1 MEAKHSTTTKSETK
15 SHEHARK
22 SHVSDAA
29 NDLLNESK
37 KLANE
42 LYEEGLNK
50 IGDAELQIKA
60 YSDSFTKKIVEKPLT
75 SLLIAGGIGF
85 IISKILSK

>member
-1 MEAKHSTTTKSETK
+1 MDSLN
-15 SHEHARK
+15 RK
-22 SHVSDAA
+22 SNTMKNDHPQKSNVSDAA

-42 LYEEGLNK
+42 LYEDGLTKLNE
-50 IGDAELQIKA
+50 AEQQIKN
-60 YSDSFTKKIVEKPLT
+60 YSDQVIIKIQEKPIT

-85 IISKILSK
+85 ILSRLLKK

>member
-1 MEAKHSTTTKSETK
+1 MDSLNRKSNTMK
-15 SHEHARK
+15 NNHPQK

-42 LYEEGLNK
+42 LYEDGLTKLNE
-50 IGDAELQIKA
+50 AEQQIKN
-60 YSDSFTKKIVEKPLT
+60 YSDQVIIKIQEKPIT

-85 IISKILSK
+85 ILSRLLKK